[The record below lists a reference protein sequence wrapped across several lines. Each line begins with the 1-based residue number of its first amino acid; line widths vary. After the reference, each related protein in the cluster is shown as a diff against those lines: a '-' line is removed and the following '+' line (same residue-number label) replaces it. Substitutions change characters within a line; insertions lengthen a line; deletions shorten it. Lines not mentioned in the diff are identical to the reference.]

1 MSDKTLI
8 SLRISAEAL
17 AALDTWP
24 GKSRTDQIES
34 LILWATLQRPTL
46 EDDLDQLRQQIDAAR
61 AELRDLQ
68 DLRRRLARVGDLL
81 DQAAASLDCDTSERS
96 RRA

>member
-1 MSDKTLI
+1 MSSKTLI
-8 SLRISAEAL
+8 SLRLSAEAL

-46 EDDLDQLRQQIDAAR
+46 EDDLDQLRRQIDAAR

-68 DLRRRLARVGDLL
+68 DLRRRLDRVGDLL
-81 DQAAASLDCDTSERS
+81 DQAAASLDCDTSERR